1 MTLMRRKFLLL
12 ALSCLWL
19 VLFPA
24 KGAVFQGCLY
34 LLPLLVV
41 VYRDTR
47 ELLWEHARY
56 FVVLG
61 GCFALP
67 LLVSELRAAVFW
79 GYPFGDGAFEAFWR
93 LAVFPLVLVTVCR
106 YCRCTSRQILIAL
119 VGVGI
124 FYGLAGLGGVF
135 FDTVPVLRSFG
146 ARAAGFVSNP
156 NPYGFLMAVTCL
168 VALFLVMTARHD
180 RELVFAVVG
189 GGVGFAGLLVSGS
202 RSALLAWSVALV
214 VMAILGWRYF
224 HVSSLSRRTI
234 VCGGVVVL
242 LLAGI
247 LVALPSSYVDL
258 IHHRM
263 AHVAQGDIRLTI
275 WSRYLECFV
284 EHPVL
289 GVPIRCGDKIQI
301 NGQGFG
307 PHNMYLSV
315 LVQSGILG
323 AGALISGLLWLI
335 RKATLNRPSRTVVV
349 PMALLLCF
357 YCFFNSSFFGNEM
370 TQGVFALIVVLSLH
384 SLDELSA

>member
-1 MTLMRRKFLLL
+1 MTLMRKKSLLL

-47 ELLWEHARY
+47 KLLWEHAGH
-56 FVVLG
+56 FAVLS

-67 LLVSELRAAVFW
+67 LLISELRAVVFF
-79 GYPFGDGAFEAFWR
+79 GGPFSDGAFEAFWR
-93 LAVFPLVLVTVCR
+93 LAVVPLVLVTVCR
-106 YCRCTSRQILIAL
+106 YCRCTPRQLLIAL

-124 FYGLAGLGGVF
+124 FYGLAGLSGVF
-135 FDTVPVLRSFG
+135 FEMVPVLRSFG

-156 NPYGFLMAVTCL
+156 NPFGFLMAVTCL
-168 VALFLVMTARHD
+168 VALFLVMTARHN

-202 RSALLAWSVALV
+202 RSALLAWCVALV
-214 VMAILGWRYF
+214 VMAVLGWRHCPVF
-224 HVSSLSRRTI
+224 SLSKRTM

-242 LLAGI
+242 LLVAI
-247 LVALPSSYVDL
+247 VVALPSCYVDL

-275 WSRYLECFV
+275 WSRYLERFV

-289 GVPIRCGDKIQI
+289 GVPICCDHKIQI

-315 LVQSGILG
+315 LVQSGIVG

-335 RKATLNRPSRTVVV
+335 RKTALNCRERTVVV

-370 TQGVFALIVVLSLH
+370 TQGVFALVVVLSLH
-384 SLDELSA
+384 RINELTG